1 MHPTLAINTECAN
14 LNEFSLIIVVQLLEN
29 IAKEDLD
36 L

>member
-1 MHPTLAINTECAN
+1 MHPTLAITTECAN
-14 LNEFSLIIVVQLLEN
+14 LNESSLITALQLLEN